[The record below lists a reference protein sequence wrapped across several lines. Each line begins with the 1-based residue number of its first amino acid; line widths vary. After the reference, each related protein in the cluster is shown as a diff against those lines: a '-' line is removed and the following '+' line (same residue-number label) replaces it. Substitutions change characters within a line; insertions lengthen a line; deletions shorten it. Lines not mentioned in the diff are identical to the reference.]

1 MGVCLLKDVAD
12 DGEKYNKGF
21 QLLLLLLLLLL
32 LFIVVIVVVVVV
44 VVVHIK
50 TSTILLR
57 GFLCV
62 ARIILFVVC
71 RVLLNPFDFTST

>member
-21 QLLLLLLLLLL
+21 QLLLLLLLLL